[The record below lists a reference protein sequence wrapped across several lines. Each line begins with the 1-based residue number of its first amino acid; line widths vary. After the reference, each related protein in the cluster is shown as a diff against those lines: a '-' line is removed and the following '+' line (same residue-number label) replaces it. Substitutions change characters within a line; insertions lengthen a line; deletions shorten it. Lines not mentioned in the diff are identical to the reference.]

1 MIKKYFRREHFG
13 YVLRN
18 SVEKIA
24 YINNIFGLLIPAR
37 FSLCIIRVVYG
48 IDIPEDQTNGSVA
61 VEVHLIITFI

>member
-37 FSLCIIRVVYG
+37 FSLYIIYVVYG

-61 VEVHLIITFI
+61 FEVH

>member
-24 YINNIFGLLIPAR
+24 YINNIFGLLILAR
-37 FSLCIIRVVYG
+37 FSLCIIHVVYG
-48 IDIPEDQTNGSVA
+48 IDIPEDQTSGSVA
-61 VEVHLIITFI
+61 FEVHLIITFI